1 MDKGSEPR
9 PFWKM
14 TVTEIHG
21 IFQFADDLFEETPT
35 KEKLSDN
42 EPYIPRQVYPGWYFN
57 EPFICEKQQ
66 HRFDPLICKMQ
77 TDALYYK
84 CRYEEALEISLGA
97 INTMREERISCRGSL
112 FRELL
117 ECSIR
122 CCLKL
127 NMHNQAVELVE
138 QTDEWDVEDPGL
150 FWLKVQVYHAAGDC
164 ESCIKWCD
172 AILTIR
178 HDEQA
183 IIMKTKML
191 GRFSTQP
198 K

>member
-1 MDKGSEPR
+1 
-9 PFWKM
+9 M
-14 TVTEIHG
+14 TVAEIHG
-21 IFQFADDLFEETPT
+21 IFQFADDLFEETP
-35 KEKLSDN
+35 KREKIPDD
-42 EPYIPRQVYPGWYFN
+42 EPYIPRLVYPEWYFN

-66 HRFDPLICKMQ
+66 HRLDPLICKMQ

-84 CRYEEALEISLGA
+84 CKYEEALEISLHA
-97 INTMREERISCRGSL
+97 LNTMKEERISCRGSL

-127 NMHNQAVELVE
+127 NKNNQAIELVK
-138 QTDEWDVEDPGL
+138 QTDEWDVEDLGL
-150 FWLKVQVYHAAGDC
+150 FWLKVQVYDAGGDC

-178 HDEQA
+178 HDEQVSR
-183 IIMKTKML
+183 MKAKML
-191 GRFSTQP
+191 ERLSTQS